1 MVTERIYTVNLSK
14 AYSAVRLKRARKAV
28 KLLKIFAA
36 RHMSCELNNVKVSA
50 GVNSLIWTRSAGK
63 PPRKVKVKMVKE
75 KQGES
80 NIDMVKVMLLDE
92 KWKVIKINYPEEEG
106 KAGPAPKKTEEA
118 EEKPKKEAKKEKENE
133 TEKQK
138 SHETKQQPKQEPEKT
153 KQPEP
158 EIPEVKQTKNDKQLK
173 EAKDTKEVKDVK
185 EVKDIKET
193 KETK

>member
-1 MVTERIYTVNLSK
+1 MVTERIYTVNLSR
-14 AYSAVRLKRARKAV
+14 AYSAVRYKRARKAV

-36 RHMSCELNNVKVSA
+36 RHMGCELNNVRVSA

-80 NIDMVKVMLLDE
+80 NVDMVKVMLLDE

-106 KAGPAPKKTEEA
+106 KAAAPKKTEEA
-118 EEKPKKEAKKEKENE
+118 EEKPKKEATKETEKNKENE
-133 TEKQK
+133 TKKQK
-138 SHETKQQPKQEPEKT
+138 SHETKQQTEKN

-158 EIPEVKQTKNDKQLK
+158 EMPEVKQTKNDKQVK
-173 EAKDTKEVKDVK
+173 EAKDTKDVK
-185 EVKDIKET
+185 EVKDT
-193 KETK
+193 KDTK

>member
-14 AYSAVRLKRARKAV
+14 AYNAVRYKRARKAV

-36 RHMSCELNNVKVSA
+36 RHMGCELNNVRVSA

-80 NIDMVKVMLLDE
+80 NVDMVKVMLLDE

-106 KAGPAPKKTEEA
+106 KAAAPKKTEETK
-118 EEKPKKEAKKEKENE
+118 EKPKKEATKEKEKNKENE

-138 SHETKQQPKQEPEKT
+138 SHETKQQPKQQPEKT

-158 EIPEVKQTKNDKQLK
+158 EPAAVKD
-173 EAKDTKEVKDVK
+173 AKDTKEVKDVK
-185 EVKDIKET
+185 EEDIKET
-193 KETK
+193 KNTK